1 MSDFELIEMEMPKA
15 RVQGGGIQGAVRT
28 LRVGGPALVVTVNAD
43 SKMKSL
49 RTVISAR
56 NYLTTTGIN
65 IFGKG
70 KTTVRKIDDTRVGLW
85 RVA

>member
-1 MSDFELIEMEMPKA
+1 MSDFEFIEMEMPA
-15 RVQGGGIQGAVRT
+15 SIRVQSALCGAVRSLT
-28 LRVGGPALVVTVNAD
+28 VGGPALVVTVSAD

-56 NYLTTTGIN
+56 KYLSTTGSN

-70 KTTVRKIDDTRVGLW
+70 KTKVRKIDDNRVGLW

>member
-15 RVQGGGIQGAVRT
+15 RTKGGGIQGAVRA
-28 LRVGGPALVVTVNAD
+28 LAIGGPALVVTISAD
-43 SKMKSL
+43 ADLKSL
-49 RTVISAR
+49 RSTSAAS
-56 NYLTTTGIN
+56 NYLTATGIN

-70 KTTVRKIDDTRVGLW
+70 KTKVRKIDDNRVGLW